1 MLLAFAAMIPGIL
14 PPKPARPNEGGQT
27 MEPEQSS
34 YLFLDDHWVAERD
47 GVTRR
52 FYQAE
57 KEEDNPVL
65 VKGKERGVG
74 PYAFGWG
81 SKTAPYTAWVGSYDL
96 KNGEYP
102 AFLITSQDGI
112 HWDENRRESDV
123 MRLLNN
129 PPGSSVQAAAYLYD
143 PSGNYPDYPY
153 LGAVLYRRTL
163 FLDHFHARFRRSK
176 DGVHWEKFSLVDPI
190 WDTMGDVLSFLW
202 DAQKERYVAYYK
214 IYRIQGTT
222 TAGEPFHAYSG
233 SFDLKKGTTT
243 ATFKGYAR
251 TAENFGVT
259 RPVKMDVELVY
270 GGDSSDDGGGVPT
283 DDKLRIERVIGYAD
297 SVDFLH
303 WENEQIVIVP
313 PENAVRGDQGY
324 GMVVAQRGGMYI
336 GMYQYFN
343 GVSGVIDLILAWS
356 YDGIRWE
363 LNWDERILVTGA
375 AGEWDHGMVFGPEFM
390 NGGDGR
396 MFLYYGSLAVD
407 HLQSSDLA
415 VGGVGRAWLRED
427 GFASLSGG
435 SLTTKPLPVTQA
447 ALTLN
452 MAGRIPIEV
461 KSPEGEVLAAGVAQ
475 GDACDVAAP
484 IDLTPFL
491 GQEVVLSMNLTEGEL
506 FSVSL

>member
-1 MLLAFAAMIPGIL
+1 
-14 PPKPARPNEGGQT
+14 
-27 MEPEQSS
+27 MEPQRAN
-34 YLFLDDHWVAERD
+34 YLFLDDHWVARQE

-52 FYQAE
+52 FFTAE

-81 SKTAPYTAWVGSYDL
+81 SKTAPYTAWVGSYDG
-96 KNGEYP
+96 KKGEYP
-102 AFLITSQDGI
+102 AFLITSRDGL
-112 HWDENRRESDV
+112 HWDETRRETDV
-123 MRLLNN
+123 MCGLGN
-129 PPGSSVQAAAYLYD
+129 VQAAAYMYD
-143 PSGNYPDYPY
+143 PSGNYPGYPY
-153 LGAVLYRRTL
+153 LGAVLYRNAP
-163 FLDHFHARFRRSK
+163 FVDHFHARMRRSK
-176 DGVHWEKFSLVDPI
+176 DGVHWEKFSLADPI
-190 WDTMGDVLSFLW
+190 WDTTGDVLSFLW

-214 IYRIQGTT
+214 IYRILGTT

-233 SFDLKKGTTT
+233 SFDLKKGETT
-243 ATFKGYAR
+243 ARFKGYAR

-259 RPVKMDVELVY
+259 RPVYMDVELAY

-283 DDKLRIERVIGYAD
+283 DEMLRIQRVIGYAD
-297 SVDFLH
+297 SADFIH
-303 WENEQIVIVP
+303 WENEQVVIVP
-313 PENAVRGDQGY
+313 PEDAPLGDQGY
-324 GMVVAQRGGMYI
+324 GMAVTLRDGMYI

-343 GVSGVIDLILAWS
+343 SLSGVIDLILAWS
-356 YDGIRWE
+356 YDGIQWE

-390 NGGDGR
+390 NDGGGR

-435 SLTTKPLPVTQA
+435 SLTTKQMPVTKA
-447 ALTLN
+447 VLTLN
-452 MAGRIPIEV
+452 MTGRIPIEV
-461 KSPEGEVLAAGVAQ
+461 KSLEGEVLASGVAQ

-491 GQEVVLSMNLTEGEL
+491 GQEVVLSLDLTEGEL
-506 FSVSL
+506 FSLSL